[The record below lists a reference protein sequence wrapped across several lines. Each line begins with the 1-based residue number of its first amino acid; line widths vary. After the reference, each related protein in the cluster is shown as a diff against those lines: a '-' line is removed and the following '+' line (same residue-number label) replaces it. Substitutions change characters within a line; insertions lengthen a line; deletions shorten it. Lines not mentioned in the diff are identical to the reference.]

1 MKTDKYQGWTNY
13 ETWAV
18 NLWLTNDSGIYD
30 MIREMGQ
37 EAKAEAPELE
47 AVKDE
52 IWTVE
57 NGAKFTLADRIKD
70 YIEENNPLEN
80 QNDLYKDLLQ
90 GALSEV
96 NWNEIAASFLEIE
109 KEN

>member
-1 MKTDKYQGWTNY
+1 MKTNTYQGWTNY

-37 EAKAEAPELE
+37 EAKEAAPELE

-57 NGAKFTLADRIKD
+57 EGAKFTLADKIKD
-70 YIEENNPLEN
+70 YIEENNPLRCD
-80 QNDLYKDLLQ
+80 QKKRHTIYPITKP
-90 GALSEV
+90 LSFYTL
-96 NWNEIAASFLEIE
+96 SH
-109 KEN
+109 